1 VQAAVM
7 PEVVNHQVMTPPNVV
22 TPPNV
27 TKVLDLAQTTY
38 AHPPYDQPFD
48 DGDQPIE
55 EGWIKVPGRKST
67 QKPKTSNYWTKGI
80 SSQSTQKA
88 TYANVH
94 VEAGTNKVPG
104 STS

>member
-1 VQAAVM
+1 VQA
-7 PEVVNHQVMTPPNVV
+7 PIVMTPPNVV

-27 TKVLDLAQTTY
+27 TQVPAFAQTTWSH
-38 AHPPYDQPFD
+38 APYDQPID
-48 DGDQPIE
+48 DGDQPID

-80 SSQSTQKA
+80 SSESTQKA
-88 TYANVH
+88 TYTIAH
-94 VEAGTNKVPG
+94 VEAGTSKVPS